1 MENKNFSEEEL
12 RKLADIARPGYI
24 LTESE
29 AEHGYIG
36 GAFGY
41 PPTYNLYKK
50 YMKDVAEGKLRRPPC
65 MIDDYDRFYKIFDHT
80 EEEVEKALE
89 IIGQYAYVFP
99 QNPNEPVEVKIN
111 VHAMSDFD
119 IKEFERKLLEVLN
132 NDNKKSD

>member
-1 MENKNFSEEEL
+1 MSEVFTEKDLEKLIKEVEEN
-12 RKLADIARPGYI
+12 GY
-24 LTESE
+24 T
-29 AEHGYIG
+29 AGPM
-36 GAFGY
+36 GA

-50 YMKDVAEGKLRRPPC
+50 YEQDVAEGKLRRPPC

-80 EEEVEKALE
+80 EEQIEKALE

-99 QNPNEPVEVKIN
+99 QNPNEPVEIKIN
-111 VHAMSDFD
+111 VHSMNDFD